1 MTLMTSATCRGSQV
15 FLCFLLS
22 LTACGESGS
31 KTRAPSAGNVY
42 VPPASV
48 PEAKRPSVLGS
59 EESSEIQGVRDRYVV
74 PLGSTE
80 FSVSVKVAN
89 AQKRSPVKILFNT
102 LSGTLPPVEAEPSY
116 NAAVVTVSLAGAPE
130 GVHMAAVGALY
141 EGDER
146 GPTVNFEIQV
156 GPSTAP
162 ARPRA
167 TTSAANPAQETSS
180 SASTAT
186 ANEETMT
193 TTGTPAP

>member
-1 MTLMTSATCRGSQV
+1 MTLMLSSFCRASHV
-15 FLCFLLS
+15 FLCFLLA
-22 LTACGESGS
+22 LAACGESGS
-31 KTRAPSAGNVY
+31 KGRAPSAGNVY
-42 VPPASV
+42 VPPASLPV
-48 PEAKRPSVLGS
+48 ANRPSVLGS
-59 EESSEIQGVRDRYVV
+59 EVGSEIQGVRERYVV

-80 FSVSVKVAN
+80 FSLSVKVVN
-89 AQKRSPVKILFNT
+89 EQKRSPVKILFDT

-116 NAAVVTVSLAGAPE
+116 STAVVTVPMTGAPE

-167 TTSAANPAQETSS
+167 PTSAVNPTQVTSTSAAPAQ
-180 SASTAT
+180 AT
-186 ANEETMT
+186 EETMT
-193 TTGTPAP
+193 TPGTPAP